1 MEFNFSSIMQ
11 YYGFVVALDLLVF
24 SSSDNFANANYEGLE
39 LQVTISVLK
48 HPYVAATPSV
58 RGGEKIWSTWQI
70 QLSTSTTQ
78 KIWIVRIR
86 LGHWRKKHIFDKTSA
101 KSYSADGIQFQQHN
115 AILRFCCS
123 LGPTCVFIFRQFC
136 KCKLRRTWT
145 SSYDQRVPPKI
156 HSLAPNL
163 DVLIPTLIIELQQGQ
178 KAATY
183 PSINKAAHK
192 TTHLANEQEIDQSS
206 YTPR

>member
-1 MEFNFSSIMQ
+1 MTD
-11 YYGFVVALDLLVF
+11 AR
-24 SSSDNFANANYEGLE
+24 
-39 LQVTISVLK
+39 LQRRRTISRL
-48 HPYVAATPSV
+48 YWFLRDAFSCV
-58 RGGEKIWSTWQI
+58 RGGEKIWSMWQI

-145 SSYDQRVPPKI
+145 SSYDQRVKASVRGGNTIRTWRRKDLI
-156 HSLAPNL
+156 HVADPIEHFNYPEDL
-163 DVLIPTLIIELQQGQ
+163 DCKNQTWPLT
-178 KAATY
+178 
-183 PSINKAAHK
+183 
-192 TTHLANEQEIDQSS
+192 
-206 YTPR
+206 